1 MNLNDPSLLIGVSI
15 ISEMHQNF
23 EEGNNDDRDHI
34 TNLSLVI
41 KGISGYLETMK
52 MPKAECRKILAELEK
67 YGKKLWIDYC
77 IEQNEYDESEQRK
90 YEKIQT
96 IFLSI
101 MIIQNNRF

>member
-41 KGISGYLETMK
+41 NGISGYLETMK

-77 IEQNEYDESEQRK
+77 VEQNEYDESEQEIREDSD
-90 YEKIQT
+90 YLFDY
-96 IFLSI
+96 IFKHHDYPE
-101 MIIQNNRF
+101 